1 MIITTIRNLF
11 LSLLMCVGTVAF
23 ADTDAAT
30 VGEVVIA
37 TFNLEQELLTAKTS
51 AAIEAAK
58 TKALAAGVPFK
69 TVEAAVASR
78 TTKSPAAS
86 SATVVS
92 RPKPK
97 STVISTQVRPTVG
110 GSTRLKHRG
119 IPAGST
125 NIGDTGSTY
134 NDGAAAANNITNINN
149 ILLLQ

>member
-58 TKALAAGVPFK
+58 AKALAAGVPFK

-86 SATVVS
+86 AAVVS

-110 GSTRLKHRG
+110 GSTRLKQRG

-125 NIGDTGSTY
+125 DIGDTGSTY
-134 NDGAAAANNITNINN
+134 
-149 ILLLQ
+149 